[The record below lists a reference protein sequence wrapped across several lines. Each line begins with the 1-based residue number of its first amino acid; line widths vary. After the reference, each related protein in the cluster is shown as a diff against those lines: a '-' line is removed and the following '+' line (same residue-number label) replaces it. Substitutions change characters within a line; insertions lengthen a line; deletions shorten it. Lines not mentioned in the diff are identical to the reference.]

1 MRDFSKLPVEIG
13 SKWKRNVDG
22 KIFIISADKYG
33 KGARSVEL
41 EPELTGEILWLD
53 DFLVLHYFT
62 EVLDQQEET
71 RSSESISSKSTVCP
85 ASSCVQSDKNCT
97 FPSLTNE

>member
-1 MRDFSKLPVEIG
+1 MRDFSKNFVEVG

-22 KIFIISADKYG
+22 KIFIVSADKYG

-41 EPELTGEILWLD
+41 EPELTGEILWLT
-53 DFLVLHYFT
+53 DFMVPHYFT
-62 EVLDQQEET
+62 EVLNQQEEVWP
-71 RSSESISSKSTVCP
+71 SESISSKSTVCP
-85 ASSCVQSDKNCT
+85 ANSCVQSAKNCT

>member
-1 MRDFSKLPVEIG
+1 MRDFSKQIVEIG

-22 KIFIISADKYG
+22 KIFIISADEYG

-41 EPELTGEILWLD
+41 EPELTGEIFWLT
-53 DFLVLHYFT
+53 DFMVPHHFT
-62 EVLDQQEET
+62 EVSNQQEEVWP
-71 RSSESISSKSTVCP
+71 SESMSSKSTVCP

-97 FPSLTNE
+97 LPSLTNE

>member
-1 MRDFSKLPVEIG
+1 MCDFSKQIVEIG
-13 SKWKRNVDG
+13 SKWKSNIDG
-22 KIFIISADKYG
+22 KIFTISADRYG

-41 EPELTGEILWLD
+41 EPELTGEILWLN
-53 DFLVLHYFT
+53 DFLIMQYFT